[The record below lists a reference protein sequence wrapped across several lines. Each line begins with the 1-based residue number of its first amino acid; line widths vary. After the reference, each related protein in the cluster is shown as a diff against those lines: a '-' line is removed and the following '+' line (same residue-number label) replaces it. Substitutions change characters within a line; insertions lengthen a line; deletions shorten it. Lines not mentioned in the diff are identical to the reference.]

1 MTLSDALKFITLLAA
16 CILVGWIATAM
27 GGIGGWWLATGSIAI
42 IALLFANIE
51 LFYTRD

>member
-1 MTLSDALKFITLLAA
+1 MTLSDAVEFTLLFAV
-16 CILVGWIATAM
+16 CVLVGWIATAM
-27 GGIGGWWLATGSIAI
+27 GGIGGWWLATGSVAI